1 MFDLEGAQLSY
12 AILGPIGLPELL
24 LILLLALLLFGGK
37 KLPEVARSMG
47 QALRAFKDEANKLKR
62 DVELEAEKESTK
74 NPVEAS
80 SSATTTPS
88 AGRDRPQDKP
98 NVEQPKTKAEQKT

>member
-1 MFDLEGAQLSY
+1 MFMADGIQLTY
-12 AILGPIGLPELL
+12 ALLGPIGLPELL

-62 DVELEAEKESTK
+62 DVELEAEKETAKSPIEAQAST
-74 NPVEAS
+74 A
-80 SSATTTPS
+80 ATPS
-88 AGRDRPQDKP
+88 AEKDKP
-98 NVEQPKTKAEQKT
+98 TVEQKT